1 MALYNFEVDI
11 QGWSVADAPATVV
24 LSQTTTQHFGDTGT
38 GSLQV
43 AITPPVDDGAGGAAG
58 ATGEAG
64 ASTEGGASGEG
75 GAPAVARA
83 PAAGGDDGAGGA
95 PGAEEV
101 NYLVRINDPPLSP
114 GQTITLHIFVPEDP
128 GVLWVQQ
135 VIQSKAD
142 YSGWD
147 ATPIPFTRGMWTTFT
162 HTVPLSTVPPIRSV
176 TVQIGVSTT
185 FAGSVFLDEIS
196 W

>member
-1 MALYNFEVDI
+1 MALYNFETDI
-11 QGWSVADAPATVV
+11 QGWSVADAPANVV

-38 GSLQV
+38 GSLQI
-43 AITPPVDDGAGGAAG
+43 AISPPPDDGAAGAGGADGASGAGGEDGDAGAGGAAG
-58 ATGEAG
+58 
-64 ASTEGGASGEG
+64 
-75 GAPAVARA
+75 V
-83 PAAGGDDGAGGA
+83 D
-95 PGAEEV
+95 EV

-114 GQTITLHIFVPEDP
+114 GQTITLHIFVPDDP

-147 ATPIPFTRGMWTTFT
+147 ATPIPITRGMWTTFT

-185 FAGSVFLDEIS
+185 FTGSVFLDEIS